1 MRISRINPFTA
12 AVISS
17 TLLVLASATPALAND
32 VDHKIETAARN
43 SYNFKVFLKD
53 DGIKVTCVKGM
64 VVLSGSATGE
74 MHRSLA
80 EATVAGLPGVHGVD
94 NRILLI
100 GEQPA
105 TASDEW
111 ITMKVK
117 SSLAFHK
124 NVSANATE
132 VHTSAGV
139 VTLTGVAGSAA
150 ERDLAGEYAKDV
162 DGVMDVHNNIAVA
175 VPPARTHPTV
185 GERVGETIDDSSITA
200 QIKTTLLFH
209 KSVRALA
216 TKVITHNG
224 VVSVHGE
231 AKTEAEKEKVTR
243 LAEDIAGVVRVVNHM
258 SIANS

>member
-1 MRISRINPFTA
+1 MRISRQNPFINV
-12 AVISS
+12 AVFSAF
-17 TLLVLASATPALAND
+17 LLVAGASPAMASD
-32 VDHKIETAARN
+32 SDHRIEAAARN

-105 TASDEW
+105 TASDAD
-111 ITMKVK
+111 
-117 SSLAFHK
+117 AFHK

-216 TKVITHNG
+216 TKVITKEGN
-224 VVSVHGE
+224 VSLHGE
-231 AKTEAEKEKVTR
+231 AKTLAEKEQVTR
-243 LAEDIAGVVRVVNHM
+243 LAEDIKGVRHVSNHM
-258 SIANS
+258 TIAKS